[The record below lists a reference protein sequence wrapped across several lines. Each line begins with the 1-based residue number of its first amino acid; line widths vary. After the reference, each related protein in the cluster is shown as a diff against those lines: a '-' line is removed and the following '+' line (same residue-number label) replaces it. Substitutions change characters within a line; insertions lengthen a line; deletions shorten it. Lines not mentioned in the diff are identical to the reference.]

1 MESRPREIRILDEE
15 WLEKW
20 MNKLQKSD
28 FRTHGQILVR
38 LDRLEE
44 GNLGDHG
51 PVGEGVVELRFI
63 KTGPGHRI
71 YIGREADTVII
82 LYAGTK
88 ATQAADIKIAKRLWR
103 DYKNG

>member
-1 MESRPREIRILDEE
+1 MEARPGEIRILDEE
-15 WLEKW
+15 WFEKW
-20 MNKLQKSD
+20 MNKLERSD

-38 LDRLEE
+38 LDRVEE
-44 GNLGDHG
+44 GNLGDHA

-63 KTGPGHRI
+63 KTGPGYRI
-71 YIGREADTVII
+71 YFGQEADAVII

-88 ATQAADIKIAKRLWR
+88 PTQTGDIKISKKLWK